1 LAEVSSIE
9 NLSYN
14 NFRFSFALPSLF
26 LRSSSEPNSMNL
38 LFCIREIAEVHRVW
52 FGGSTEEERFF
63 MLLYSYPDSYK
74 HYYYV
79 EISKEQGRNKDIN
92 SVLNLSFY

>member
-1 LAEVSSIE
+1 
-9 NLSYN
+9 
-14 NFRFSFALPSLF
+14 
-26 LRSSSEPNSMNL
+26 
-38 LFCIREIAEVHRVW
+38 
-52 FGGSTEEERFF
+52 

-92 SVLNLSFY
+92 SVLNLSFYKKTRTYALKTQKITKYFVILK